1 MSFIRLKFRAHVKVH
16 QNGDRPRAMVLQ
28 GLQICATRGR
38 RLTSCSRAGE
48 LISSNEDRAYA
59 MIDKPLS
66 LRGPTGL
73 RLSLT
78 PKSDAPRRSRIL
90 GKVTKPS
97 SDWPTTWNG
106 AGRANRCDSGACDVC
121 LRLYRLRLFRQTGP
135 VLALRPHWTRA
146 SVVPA
151 GFLLPLGELVNVELK
166 ALGEMI
172 DKRLERSSLRRR
184 IVMVG
189 IDISLNLQDNNIIGW
204 QLHLYMLIEGEN
216 TLRLREAVKAAFP
229 PERTAP
235 IPYDFDEVNVPSNC
249 VTYLFKA
256 IFKRRSRYAGADGRP
271 RTKSQNLKGP
281 ELRELLQFLD
291 QYGIGERLI
300 LRGIRRNGRHLVIIN
315 RQQKTSK

>member
-1 MSFIRLKFRAHVKVH
+1 M
-16 QNGDRPRAMVLQ
+16 
-28 GLQICATRGR
+28 
-38 RLTSCSRAGE
+38 
-48 LISSNEDRAYA
+48 
-59 MIDKPLS
+59 
-66 LRGPTGL
+66 
-73 RLSLT
+73 
-78 PKSDAPRRSRIL
+78 
-90 GKVTKPS
+90 
-97 SDWPTTWNG
+97 
-106 AGRANRCDSGACDVC
+106 
-121 LRLYRLRLFRQTGP
+121 
-135 VLALRPHWTRA
+135 
-146 SVVPA
+146 
-151 GFLLPLGELVNVELK
+151 NVELK